1 MDHSDNTEMMGYQ
14 DDSTEESKMNR
25 NDAEV
30 DKSLFHACNICG
42 KSFPFQSSLSQHMR
56 KHTGDKPYKCPY
68 CDHRAS
74 QKGNLKIHIRS
85 HKMGT
90 LSHGHKEEE
99 DLGEGKLEPGVSDG
113 LDNCNSPTK
122 SMSAC
127 NKIMNRATKE
137 ENSKILLRSIKKD
150 KTGRSDGGKSPTFQC
165 SFCKRKL
172 NNKEDLEQ
180 HIQVLHKPYRCRLC
194 SFVALR
200 EDQLL
205 SHIEKVHIT
214 VEAPVRDA
222 VDIEAVKSEQ
232 GTGEGDFSCEVCGQV
247 FTQAWFLKAH
257 MKKHGGTFDHGC
269 HICGRRF
276 REPWFLKNHMKS
288 HGTKTGCKSKP
299 KSDSE
304 PLATINDVV
313 QEETAVMN
321 GLCLYELCP
330 KCGNI
335 FHNRESLRQHDKVH
349 TQASKN
355 CTEDGA
361 AIDCTAEKNNFFI
374 ECLNLRPAGTLEN
387 INGGKLGKRIAE
399 LDPVSSY
406 QAWQL
411 ATKGKVAEVSDYAKY
426 IGWDETL
433 AEADVAYDREKEE
446 YILIGQEKRKREP
459 DSHTTGS
466 GKRRNSTN
474 VISNSS
480 SGSSYQQRAEKYNN
494 LSPGDLSPERH
505 RDSDYRPSSR
515 QSRRS
520 SQNKNTECFE
530 CGKVFRTYHQMVLH
544 SRVHRRETRSSSES
558 NRVSREDRCGLT
570 SEGES
575 GSTSRPST
583 PGSASVAEDSPTSAM
598 AENVAEDSSEEG
610 LLLTPDEK
618 PNMCSN
624 CDYATTSSFLL
635 MSHMKDHH
643 TGDQDVACK
652 SRDANHMSLA
662 ELQTHSGD
670 SIPRNNVKGNIVKS
684 GEYRSYLEV
693 QTAIM
698 QQNLKLTDSFKR
710 LENTISP
717 SMEQAVSSSI
727 VNLSISAE
735 TQTKGML
742 SDSEKERVL
751 QENDARDKLA
761 IDTIPLDLTSKSNK
775 SDFVMKDLPTSPTEN
790 ALIRHQCPY
799 CSHTTHYPEVLW
811 MHERIAHKV
820 SCNAAAPKWVQR
832 NGFKG
837 PKKDLGFSSR
847 RSSTGPPLVLDGKD
861 CQPLPVTRSART
873 QAPPQSSLQAPKSNA
888 TTYSSNLPSTSQA
901 RDTAARAAPTDSGLH
916 NTKQPKLNY
925 HKGQHGVLTE
935 QSHGRPKMEMN
946 LKVAPAGTIEKNFMA
961 SQRPL
966 ATFGDR
972 PDKCLFSREDL
983 GFSAK
988 HGLSEHKVKANSSQ
1002 LPSYHSPVKGRQ
1014 ETPPA
1019 HAQRESIND
1028 PRSVGRN
1035 SMGGRVNSSSHSSGS
1050 TGWPPSLQVH
1060 LKQEPLPE
1068 GPETHLDI
1076 LSFLKTCNTQDLTTL
1091 YHRWG
1096 SNNPMLDQTGM
1107 LRSQVRQGDYVCT
1120 ECGKS
1125 FSQTSHLRTHMRSHT
1140 GERPFQCRY
1149 CPYSASQKGNLK
1161 THVQCVHHV
1170 PFDNTQYPDKRFRQ
1184 PGIIDLNQPLDE
1196 QMEDVLKDH
1205 KLSETTVL
1213 D

>member
-1 MDHSDNTEMMGYQ
+1 MDHSDNTEIMEYR

-25 NDAEV
+25 NDAEA

-99 DLGEGKLEPGVSDG
+99 EDLGGGQLEPGVSDV
-113 LDNCNSPTK
+113 LDNCNSSTK

-127 NKIMNRATKE
+127 NKIMNRAAKE
-137 ENSKILLRSIKKD
+137 ENSKILLRSIKKG
-150 KTGRSDGGKSPTFQC
+150 KTGGSDGGKSPTFQC
-165 SFCKRKL
+165 SICKRKL

-214 VEAPVRDA
+214 VEAPIRDV
-222 VDIEAVKSEQ
+222 VDVEAVKSEQ
-232 GTGEGDFSCEVCGQV
+232 DTGEGDFSCEVCGQV

-288 HGTKTGCKSKP
+288 HGTKTGGKSKP

-355 CTEDGA
+355 CIENET

-387 INGGKLGKRIAE
+387 ITGRKLGKRIAE

-411 ATKGKVAEVSDYAKY
+411 ATKGKVAEVSEYAKY

-446 YILIGQEKRKREP
+446 YILVGQEKRKREP
-459 DSHTTGS
+459 DSHTAGS
-466 GKRRNSTN
+466 GKRRNSSN

-480 SGSSYQQRAEKYNN
+480 SRSSYQQRAEKYNN

-505 RDSDYRPSSR
+505 SDSDYRPSSR

-544 SRVHRRETRSSSES
+544 SRVHRRETRNSSES
-558 NRVSREDRCGLT
+558 NRVSRENRCGLT

-575 GSTSRPST
+575 GSASRPST

-598 AENVAEDSSEEG
+598 VENVAEDSSEEG
-610 LLLTPDEK
+610 LPLTPDEK
-618 PNMCSN
+618 PNRCRN
-624 CDYATTSSFLL
+624 CDYATTSSSLL

-643 TGDQDVACK
+643 MGDQDVAFK
-652 SRDANHMSLA
+652 SRDANHRNDTSLA
-662 ELQTHSGD
+662 ESQTHSGD
-670 SIPRNNVKGNIVKS
+670 SLPRNNVNGNIVKS
-684 GEYRSYLEV
+684 GEYPSYLEL
-693 QTAIM
+693 QTAVM
-698 QQNLKLTDSFKR
+698 QQNLKFTDSFKC

-717 SMEQAVSSSI
+717 SMEQAVSNSI
-727 VNLSISAE
+727 VNLRTSAE

-751 QENDARDKLA
+751 QENNAWDKLA

-775 SDFVMKDLPTSPTEN
+775 SDFVLKDLPTSPIEN
-790 ALIRHQCPY
+790 TLIKHQCPY

-811 MHERIAHKV
+811 MHEIIAHKV

-832 NGFKG
+832 NVFKG

-873 QAPPQSSLQAPKSNA
+873 QAPPRSSLQAPKSNA
-888 TTYSSNLPSTSQA
+888 TTYSSNLPGTSQA
-901 RDTAARAAPTDSGLH
+901 RDTAAREAPTDSGLH

-935 QSHGRPKMEMN
+935 QSHGRPKLEMN
-946 LKVAPAGTIEKNFMA
+946 PKVAPAGTIENNFMA
-961 SQRPL
+961 SHRPL

-972 PDKCLFSREDL
+972 QEKCLFPLEGL
-983 GFSAK
+983 GFSVK
-988 HGLSEHKVKANSSQ
+988 HGLSEHKVKAYFSQ
-1002 LPSYHSPVKGRQ
+1002 PPSYHSPMKSRQ

-1035 SMGGRVNSSSHSSGS
+1035 SMGGRVNSSSHNSGS

-1091 YHRWG
+1091 YHCWG

-1107 LRSQVRQGDYVCT
+1107 LRSQIRQGDYVCK

-1125 FSQTSHLRTHMRSHT
+1125 FSQTSHLRTHVRSHT
-1140 GERPFQCRY
+1140 VVFESNGLRGTEVHTT
-1149 CPYSASQKGNLK
+1149 SADAPKQGRDHSSVDIAL
-1161 THVQCVHHV
+1161 TV
-1170 PFDNTQYPDKRFRQ
+1170 PLRRGT
-1184 PGIIDLNQPLDE
+1184 
-1196 QMEDVLKDH
+1196 
-1205 KLSETTVL
+1205 
-1213 D
+1213 

>member
-1 MDHSDNTEMMGYQ
+1 MEYQ
-14 DDSTEESKMNR
+14 DDSTEESKMSR

-99 DLGEGKLEPGVSDG
+99 DLGEGQLELGVSDG

-122 SMSAC
+122 S
-127 NKIMNRATKE
+127 I
-137 ENSKILLRSIKKD
+137 
-150 KTGRSDGGKSPTFQC
+150 
-165 SFCKRKL
+165 
-172 NNKEDLEQ
+172 
-180 HIQVLHKPYRCRLC
+180 
-194 SFVALR
+194 
-200 EDQLL
+200 
-205 SHIEKVHIT
+205 HIEKVHIT

-288 HGTKTGCKSKP
+288 HGTKTGGKSKP

-446 YILIGQEKRKREP
+446 YILVGQEKRKREP
-459 DSHTTGS
+459 DFHTTGS

-505 RDSDYRPSSR
+505 SDSDYRPSSR

-530 CGKVFRTYHQMVLH
+530 Y
-544 SRVHRRETRSSSES
+544 
-558 NRVSREDRCGLT
+558 
-570 SEGES
+570 
-575 GSTSRPST
+575 
-583 PGSASVAEDSPTSAM
+583 
-598 AENVAEDSSEEG
+598 
-610 LLLTPDEK
+610 EK

-624 CDYATTSSFLL
+624 CDYATTSSSLL

-670 SIPRNNVKGNIVKS
+670 SLPRNNVKGNTVKS
-684 GEYRSYLEV
+684 GEYRSYLEL

-717 SMEQAVSSSI
+717 SMELAVSSSI
-727 VNLSISAE
+727 VNLSTSAE

-742 SDSEKERVL
+742 SDK
-751 QENDARDKLA
+751 
-761 IDTIPLDLTSKSNK
+761 
-775 SDFVMKDLPTSPTEN
+775 N
-790 ALIRHQCPY
+790 ALVRHQCPY

-820 SCNAAAPKWVQR
+820 SCNSAAPKWVQR

-873 QAPPQSSLQAPKSNA
+873 RAPPQSSLQAPKSNA

-916 NTKQPKLNY
+916 NTKQPKLNQ

-946 LKVAPAGTIEKNFMA
+946 PKVAPAGTIEKNFMA

-972 PDKCLFSREDL
+972 QDKCLFSREDL

-1002 LPSYHSPVKGRQ
+1002 TPSYHSPVKSRQ

-1035 SMGGRVNSSSHSSGS
+1035 SMGGRVNSSSHNSGS

-1096 SNNPMLDQTGM
+1096 SSNPMLDQTGKRKSISFFIPFKNAVCVM
-1107 LRSQVRQGDYVCT
+1107 QGIAAWRDGC
-1120 ECGKS
+1120 
-1125 FSQTSHLRTHMRSHT
+1125 L
-1140 GERPFQCRY
+1140 
-1149 CPYSASQKGNLK
+1149 
-1161 THVQCVHHV
+1161 
-1170 PFDNTQYPDKRFRQ
+1170 
-1184 PGIIDLNQPLDE
+1184 PGGVGRLMNY
-1196 QMEDVLKDH
+1196 
-1205 KLSETTVL
+1205 
-1213 D
+1213 

>member
-1 MDHSDNTEMMGYQ
+1 MDHSDNTEMMEYQ

-25 NDAEV
+25 NDLEV

-99 DLGEGKLEPGVSDG
+99 DLGEGQLEAGVSDG
-113 LDNCNSPTK
+113 LDSCTSPTK
-122 SMSAC
+122 STSAC
-127 NKIMNRATKE
+127 NKIMNGVAKE

-172 NNKEDLEQ
+172 NNKEDLKQ
-180 HIQVLHKPYRCRLC
+180 HIQFLHKPYRCRLC
-194 SFVALR
+194 SFLALR

-214 VEAPVRDA
+214 VEAPIRDV
-222 VDIEAVKSEQ
+222 VDVEAVKSEQ
-232 GTGEGDFSCEVCGQV
+232 GAGEGDFPCEVCGQI

-257 MKKHGGTFDHGC
+257 MKKHGSTFDHVC

-288 HGTKTGCKSKP
+288 HSTKTGGKSKP
-299 KSDSE
+299 KMDSE

-313 QEETAVMN
+313 QEETAVMS
-321 GLCLYELCP
+321 GLCLYELCS

-335 FHNRESLRQHDKVH
+335 FHNRESLREHDKVH
-349 TQASKN
+349 TQASKT
-355 CTEDGA
+355 CMEDGA
-361 AIDCTAEKNNFFI
+361 AVDCTAAKKHIFI

-387 INGGKLGKRIAE
+387 ITDGKLGKRIAE

-411 ATKGKVAEVSDYAKY
+411 ATKGKVAEVSEYAKY

-433 AEADVAYDREKEE
+433 ADADVAYDKEKEE
-446 YILIGQEKRKREP
+446 YILLGQEKRKREP
-459 DSHTTGS
+459 DSLSTGS

-474 VISNSS
+474 IIGSS
-480 SGSSYQQRAEKYNN
+480 SGSNHHQRAEKYNN
-494 LSPGDLSPERH
+494 LSPGDLSPESH
-505 RDSDYRPSSR
+505 SDSDYRPSSR

-544 SRVHRRETRSSSES
+544 SRVHRRESRSSSES
-558 NRVSREDRCGLT
+558 GRVSREDRCGLT

-583 PGSASVAEDSPTSAM
+583 PGSASVAENSPTSAM
-598 AENVAEDSSEEG
+598 VENVAEDSSEEG
-610 LLLTPDEK
+610 LPLTPDEK
-618 PNMCSN
+618 PYMGSN
-624 CDYATTSSFLL
+624 CDYATTSSSLL
-635 MSHMKDHH
+635 MSNMKDHH

-652 SRDANHMSLA
+652 SRGANHRNDMSLA
-662 ELQTHSGD
+662 ESQTNNGD
-670 SIPRNNVKGNIVKS
+670 SLPRNNVKGNIVKS
-684 GEYRSYLEV
+684 GEYRSYLEL

-698 QQNLKLTDSFKR
+698 QQNLKLTDSFKC
-710 LENTISP
+710 LQKTISP

-727 VNLSISAE
+727 VNLSTSAE
-735 TQTKGML
+735 AQTKGML
-742 SDSEKERVL
+742 SDSEKETVL
-751 QENDARDKLA
+751 QEHNAQDKLP

-775 SDFVMKDLPTSPTEN
+775 SDFVLKDLPTSPIEN

-811 MHERIAHKV
+811 MHEIIAHKV
-820 SCNAAAPKWVQR
+820 SCNTAAPKWVQR

-837 PKKDLGFSSR
+837 PKEDLGFSSR
-847 RSSTGPPLVLDGKD
+847 RSSTGPPLALDGKD
-861 CQPLPVTRSART
+861 CQPLPVTRNVRT
-873 QAPPQSSLQAPKSNA
+873 QAPPQSSLQALKSNT
-888 TTYSSNLPSTSQA
+888 TTYSSSLPSTSQA
-901 RDTAARAAPTDSGLH
+901 RDTVARAAPTGSGLH
-916 NTKQPKLNY
+916 NTTQPKLNY
-925 HKGQHGVLTE
+925 HKGQHGVPTE
-935 QSHGRPKMEMN
+935 QSHGRPKLEMYP
-946 LKVAPAGTIEKNFMA
+946 KVTPAGAIEKNFMA

-966 ATFGDR
+966 ATFGGR
-972 PDKCLFSREDL
+972 QEKYLFPREGL
-983 GFSAK
+983 GLALSAK

-1002 LPSYHSPVKGRQ
+1002 LPSYHSPVKSRQ
-1014 ETPPA
+1014 EAPPG
-1019 HAQRESIND
+1019 HSQRESIND
-1028 PRSVGRN
+1028 PRSVRRN
-1035 SMGGRVNSSSHSSGS
+1035 SMGVRVNSISHNSGS

-1060 LKQEPLPE
+1060 FKQEPLPE
-1068 GPETHLDI
+1068 GPKTHFDI

-1096 SNNPMLDQTGM
+1096 SNNPMLDQTALSSILGFHGEDT
-1107 LRSQVRQGDYVCT
+1107 LLLGSSGLSAECAEASDPPCSLGRCREAGPGRLSPSGLHHCSLGQG
-1120 ECGKS
+1120 S
-1125 FSQTSHLRTHMRSHT
+1125 TSGGLP
-1140 GERPFQCRY
+1140 EDPACLNPQCRVMETH
-1149 CPYSASQKGNLK
+1149 LK
-1161 THVQCVHHV
+1161 RAYAAEAQVTRLV
-1170 PFDNTQYPDKRFRQ
+1170 NTTYP
-1184 PGIIDLNQPLDE
+1184 
-1196 QMEDVLKDH
+1196 
-1205 KLSETTVL
+1205 
-1213 D
+1213 